1 MKTKLNDMQMQLCK
15 NLELDWQTYEAMI
28 LFREDRIYTAK
39 DGSIKIQITPNEIAM
54 CNKGNNILEYCKNI
68 IKTFEESK
76 VKS

>member
-1 MKTKLNDMQMQLCK
+1 MKTTLNDMQMQLCK
-15 NLELDWQTYEAMI
+15 NFKLDWQTYEAMI
-28 LFREDRIYTAK
+28 LFGGDRIYTAK

-54 CNKGNNILEYCKNI
+54 CNKRNNLLEYLKNI